1 MRNSG
6 YNIQLHKEENL
17 KMIYLLLYIEFFK
30 IGLFAVGGGLATLPF
45 LYQLSLKTGWFT
57 THQLAD
63 MVAVSEI
70 TPGPLGINMATFSG
84 FNAGGILGGI
94 VATLGIVTP
103 SVIVIIIVA
112 GILNK
117 FIKNKYVADAFT
129 GLRPAVCALIT
140 IAVWEIAK
148 VSVFDFELYEQTSSI
163 KDLFL
168 LKNIL
173 FMIILFV
180 LMRKIRL
187 HPIVYIGLSAVAGIF
202 INF

>member
-1 MRNSG
+1 
-6 YNIQLHKEENL
+6 
-17 KMIYLLLYIEFFK
+17 MIYLLLYIEFFK

-45 LYQLSLKTGWFT
+45 LYQLSFKTGWFT
-57 THQLAD
+57 TQQIAD
-63 MVAVSEI
+63 MIAVSEI

-129 GLRPAVCALIT
+129 GLRPAVCALVT
-140 IAVWEIAK
+140 IAVWEIVK
-148 VSVFDFELYEQTSSI
+148 VSVFDFKLYEQTSNI

-168 LKNIL
+168 LKNIIYLVLL
-173 FMIILFV
+173 FILI
-180 LMRKIRL
+180 RKVKL
-187 HPIVYIGLSAVAGIF
+187 HPIVYIGFSALLGIF
-202 INF
+202 IRF

>member
-1 MRNSG
+1 
-6 YNIQLHKEENL
+6 
-17 KMIYLLLYIEFFK
+17 MIYLLLYIEFFK

-45 LYQLSLKTGWFT
+45 LYQLSFKTGWFT

-63 MVAVSEI
+63 MIAVSEI

-129 GLRPAVCALIT
+129 GLRPAVCALVT
-140 IAVWEIAK
+140 IAVWEIVK
-148 VSVFDFELYEQTSSI
+148 VSVFDIQLYEQTLNI

-168 LKNIL
+168 FKNIIYLALL
-173 FMIILFV
+173 FALI
-180 LMRKIRL
+180 RKVKL
-187 HPIVYIGLSAVAGIF
+187 HPIAYIGLSALLGIF
-202 INF
+202 VRF

>member
-1 MRNSG
+1 
-6 YNIQLHKEENL
+6 
-17 KMIYLLLYIEFFK
+17 MIYLLLYIEFFK

-84 FNAGGILGGI
+84 FNEGGILGGI

-140 IAVWEIAK
+140 IAVWEIVK
-148 VSVFDFELYEQTSSI
+148 VSVFDIQLYEQTLNI

-168 LKNIL
+168 FKNIIYLALL
-173 FMIILFV
+173 FALI
-180 LMRKIRL
+180 RKVKL
-187 HPIVYIGLSAVAGIF
+187 HPIAYIGLSALLGIF
-202 INF
+202 VRF